1 VKIPQENS
9 ISNPEH
15 YMQRAIQLALKADNQ
30 TEPNPIVGAV
40 LVDGEGNVVS
50 KGYHKKAGTPHAEV
64 VALKDVSDIKEDATL
79 FVTLE
84 PCSHFGKTPPC
95 TDLIIQKKIKHV
107 VVGCQDPNPI
117 VAGRGIKILRE
128 NGISVKVG
136 VCETEC
142 RNMNRVFNKHIVT
155 QLPYVTIK
163 SAISLDGK
171 ISMPSGESQ
180 WITGDKARAKGHLLR
195 SRHQAIA
202 VGSQTL
208 KTDNPTLT
216 DRISKNPRQPIRVVF
231 SSSGIIQTESK
242 FAQIKD
248 TQRIILAGNI
258 IDPQTVKQ
266 HENNGIVVHVA
277 DSKTPTIEWGL
288 RQLYAE
294 GICSLLLE
302 GGGKLIASFLKEKMA
317 DQLYLFL
324 SGKIIG
330 GAKAP
335 AWSGEIGV
343 ELLKDVPQINFS
355 NIEKVGEDL
364 LITGFFDRF

>member
-1 VKIPQENS
+1 
-9 ISNPEH
+9 
-15 YMQRAIQLALKADNQ
+15 MQRAIQLALKADNK

-40 LVDGEGNVVS
+40 LVNEAGDVISE
-50 KGYHKKAGTPHAEV
+50 GYHQKAGMPHAEV
-64 VALKDVSDIKEDATL
+64 VALQHASDIKQGDTL

-95 TDLIIQKKIKHV
+95 ANLIIQKNIKHV
-107 VVGCQDPNPI
+107 VVGCQDPNPL
-117 VAGRGIKILRE
+117 VAGRGIRILRE
-128 NGISVKVG
+128 HGITVQVG

-142 RNMNRVFNKHIVT
+142 QNINRVFNKHIVK

-180 WITGDKARAKGHLLR
+180 WITGNTARERGHLLR
-195 SRHQAIA
+195 SQHQAIA

-216 DRISKNPRQPIRVVF
+216 DRISENPRQPIRVVF
-231 SSSGIIQTESK
+231 SSNGIIQADSK
-242 FAQIKD
+242 FVQVED
-248 TQRIILAGNI
+248 TRRIILAGNRI
-258 IDPQTVKQ
+258 GSQTLNE
-266 HENNGIVVHVA
+266 HEKNGITVHVA
-277 DSKTPTIEWGL
+277 DSITPTIEWGL

-302 GGGKLIASFLKEKMA
+302 GGGKLIASFLKEKMV

-330 GAKAP
+330 GAGAP
-335 AWSGEIGV
+335 AWSGELGV
-343 ELLKDVPQINFS
+343 ESLKDVPQVNFS
-355 NIEKVGEDL
+355 NIEKIGEDI
-364 LITGFFDRF
+364 LITGFFNRF